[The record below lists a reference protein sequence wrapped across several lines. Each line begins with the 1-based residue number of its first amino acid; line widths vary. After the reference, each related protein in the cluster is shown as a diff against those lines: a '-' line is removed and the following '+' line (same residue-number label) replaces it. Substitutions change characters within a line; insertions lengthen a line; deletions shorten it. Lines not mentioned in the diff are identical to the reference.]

1 MGISLKDIVNTIK
14 EICEHSGLS
23 PSEVKLKDLTDSGIS
38 ERQIR
43 NHGGLTAIKDAYFPQ
58 TDKELKSIAQVG
70 ETKGYIKKLEKTV
83 GAKELLRD
91 RIVEVLKTT
100 IKPLKVTKSKV
111 RKSKKVNTE
120 LVEFVGM
127 LNDTHIGVII
137 DEEEIGGINSFD
149 FKQACRRFAFYTKE
163 VINYKKHKR
172 AQVKKLHLILNGD
185 LIAGI
190 IHGLETK
197 GIHLMVHQLNA
208 ALHIFTHVIQ
218 NLSQEYSVIE
228 VHGLAGNHDRMI
240 HKNHGKRAVGEV
252 YDSYANSIFYG
263 LSVAFRDY
271 KNISFNF
278 PKTPYGFINL
288 PAGRAM
294 FAHGD
299 HVFSGAL
306 GNPGKAINV
315 KGLTE
320 FIRNFNAGEISKGK
334 EPIKLLLLGHVH
346 VFAHFITTDGVEV
359 YISPCLSG
367 LDSFAHS
374 LTINNNFVAQPI
386 FESTKDFI
394 LGDCRLIRLN
404 TADNIV
410 ELDSIIPVYDK
421 ELKYTKEKK

>member
-1 MGISLKDIVNTIK
+1 MTLNEIISQIK
-14 EICEHSGLS
+14 EICEESGLD
-23 PSEVKLKDLTDSGIS
+23 PQDIRLRDLREMGIS
-38 ERQIR
+38 ERQVR
-43 NHGGLTAIKDAYFPQ
+43 NNGGLSAIKNAYFPQ
-58 TDKELKSIAQVG
+58 SEKNLKTISMLR
-70 ETKGYIKKLEKTV
+70 ENNSYTRKLEKSL
-83 GAKELLRD
+83 GEKELFEEKLLQA
-91 RIVEVLKTT
+91 IQSI
-100 IKPLKVTKSKV
+100 IKPLPKIKPVKL
-111 RKSKKVNTE
+111 KKNKNTDM
-120 LVEFVGM
+120 VEFVGM

-137 DEEEIGGINSFD
+137 DNEEIGGINNFD
-149 FKQACRRFAFYTKE
+149 FKEACRRFAFYTKE

-172 AQVKKLHLILNGD
+172 SQVKKLHLILNGD

-197 GIHLMVHQLNA
+197 GIHLMVHQLNG
-208 ALHIFTHVIQ
+208 ALHIFTYVIQ
-218 NLSQEYSVIE
+218 NLLNEYSEIE
-228 VHGLAGNHDRMI
+228 IHGIAGNHDRAI

-263 LSVAFRDY
+263 LSTAFRNN
-271 KNISFNF
+271 KNVSFNF
-278 PKTPYGFINL
+278 PKTPYGFIDL

-294 FAHGD
+294 YAHGD

-306 GNPGKAINV
+306 GNPGNSINV
-315 KGLTE
+315 KSLTDA
-320 FIRNFNAGEISKGK
+320 IRNFNAGEIAKGNK
-334 EPIKLLLLGHVH
+334 PIKLLLLGHVH

-404 TADNIV
+404 SADDNA
-410 ELDSIIPVYDK
+410 ELDKIIPVYNK
-421 ELKYTKEKK
+421 ELKFK